1 VKNVLT
7 LIAPIGT
14 LNDAMIATAA
24 VAISGIGAE
33 VGPPDWLSPG
43 EACDIPFEGA
53 APDKAEQAVRE
64 ALGATVDILAQAA
77 EGRRK
82 RLLVADMDSTI
93 ITTETLDEL
102 AGRAG
107 RKAETAAIT
116 ERAMQGEIDF
126 KDALRQ
132 RVAMLA
138 GLEEAALADTLAGIR
153 LSHGAATLVRT
164 MAQNG
169 AHTVLI
175 SGGFRDFTGPVAAM
189 AGFAENRSNRFEI
202 ADGRLTGR
210 VLEPII
216 DSQAKLET
224 LTGLAAE
231 KGIPLSATLAI
242 GDGANDVAMIEAA
255 GLGIAYKGKPVAR
268 DAARNARGAVIDHTD
283 LSAALFMQGYRLDE
297 FSG

>member
-1 VKNVLT
+1 MNNVLT
-7 LIAPIGT
+7 LIAPVGT
-14 LNDAMIATAA
+14 LDDARMVAA
-24 VAISGIGAE
+24 MEAINSGG
-33 VGPPDWLSPG
+33 GKTGTPDWLSRG
-43 EACDIPFEGA
+43 EALDIPFDGENV
-53 APDKAEQAVRE
+53 EQAVRD
-64 ALGATVDILAQAA
+64 ALAGAAVDLLAQAA
-77 EGRRK
+77 KGRRK
-82 RLLVADMDSTI
+82 KLLIADMDSTI

-116 ERAMQGEIDF
+116 KRAMQGEIDF
-126 KDALRQ
+126 QDALRE

-138 GLEEAALADTLAGIR
+138 GLEETALAETLAGIR
-153 LSHGAATLVRT
+153 LSDGAATLVRT

-169 AHTVLI
+169 AHTVLV
-175 SGGFRDFTGPVAAM
+175 SGGFRDFTGPVAAV
-189 AGFAENRSNRFEI
+189 AGFADDRGNRFEI

-210 VLEPII
+210 VLEPIV
-216 DSQAKLET
+216 DSHIKLET
-224 LTGLAAE
+224 LTGLADE

-268 DAARNARGAVIDHTD
+268 DAARNSGGAVIEHTD
-283 LSAALFMQGYRLDE
+283 LRAALFMQGYRLDE